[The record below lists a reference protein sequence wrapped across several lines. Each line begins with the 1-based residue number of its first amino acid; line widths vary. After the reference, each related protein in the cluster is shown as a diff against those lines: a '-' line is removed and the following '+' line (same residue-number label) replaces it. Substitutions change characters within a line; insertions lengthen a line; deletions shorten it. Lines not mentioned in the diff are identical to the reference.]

1 MILGDY
7 TCFLFLKS
15 PMPKEG
21 IRVESS
27 RLLLVHVLA
36 AGHKHY
42 MCFLLAIFVSSVTTV
57 NNMIGETLESYHTR
71 GNEKR
76 AVQGLR

>member
-36 AGHKHY
+36 AGHKY
-42 MCFLLAIFVSSVTTV
+42 YLCFLLVIFVSSVTTV
-57 NNMIGETLESYHTR
+57 NNVIGEIFESYHTR